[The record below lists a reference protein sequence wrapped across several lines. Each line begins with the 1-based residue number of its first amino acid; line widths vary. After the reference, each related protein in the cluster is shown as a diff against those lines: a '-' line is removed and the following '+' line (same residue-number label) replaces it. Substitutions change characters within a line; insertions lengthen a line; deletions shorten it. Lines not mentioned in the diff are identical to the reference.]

1 MPRDSGYDPV
11 AVCAYCIENLTSEWP
26 SFMTSDK
33 LKFLKVTA
41 AGKSYLK
48 SLPLAKLKKYVD
60 AYNLKADRVV
70 EKDDLVDILMSIRVS
85 LNAIDLPQLPNVCQ
99 ET

>member
-1 MPRDSGYDPV
+1 VVFCR
-11 AVCAYCIENLTSEWP
+11 LT
-26 SFMTSDK
+26 
-33 LKFLKVTA
+33 LQKVTA

-60 AYNLKADRVV
+60 SYNLKADRVV
-70 EKDDLVDILMSIRVS
+70 EKDDLVDILVSARVS
-85 LNAIDLPQLPNVCQ
+85 TIGQHQLYPSNVCQ